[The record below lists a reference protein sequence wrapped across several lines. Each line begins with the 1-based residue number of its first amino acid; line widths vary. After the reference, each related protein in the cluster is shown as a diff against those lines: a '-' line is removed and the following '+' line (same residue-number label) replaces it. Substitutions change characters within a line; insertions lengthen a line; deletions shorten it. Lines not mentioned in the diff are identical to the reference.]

1 MLKPLSFAEKRLL
14 LASGT
19 EWFPNG
25 FCRGDLFF
33 YNRMKKKNWNRES
46 FRSRPLERIPMTKE
60 GYQTLKKELEY
71 LKSVEHPQV
80 IRAIEE
86 ARSHGDLSENAEY
99 DAAKE
104 RQAFIEGRLSE
115 LGYKLGNA
123 EVIEVNN
130 LPKDRAVF
138 ACTVVLENIDTG
150 EDVEYQLVG
159 PEESDIQQGRI
170 SVTSP
175 LGKAI
180 IGKKAGEEIVLN
192 APGGKRVYELVEIL

>member
-1 MLKPLSFAEKRLL
+1 
-14 LASGT
+14 
-19 EWFPNG
+19 
-25 FCRGDLFF
+25 
-33 YNRMKKKNWNRES
+33 
-46 FRSRPLERIPMTKE
+46 MTKE
-60 GYQTLKKELEY
+60 GYQALKKELEY
-71 LKSVEHPQV
+71 LKAVERPQV

-192 APGGKRVYELVEIL
+192 APGGKRVYELVEII